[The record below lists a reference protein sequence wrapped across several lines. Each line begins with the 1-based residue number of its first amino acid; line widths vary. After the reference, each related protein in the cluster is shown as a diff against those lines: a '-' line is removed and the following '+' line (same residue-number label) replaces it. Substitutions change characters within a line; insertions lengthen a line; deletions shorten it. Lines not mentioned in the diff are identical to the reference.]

1 MTIKKSF
8 AIFGTLAVS
17 VLVLAACKSE
27 EQGRLTNYKPGV
39 YLGKPD
45 TKLSAEQVRQLA
57 RRSSVQGNPI
67 YRPSGGGSTGKPGV
81 SLPSTTRGQ
90 KQGNP

>member
-1 MTIKKSF
+1 MTIKNSF
-8 AIFGTLAVS
+8 TIFGTLAVS

-67 YRPSGGGSTGKPGV
+67 YRPSGGGSTGKSGV